1 VNEEREWAIVLED
14 DDKEMTLGEVLEY
27 YRARGDWMAEAEGE
41 EKFLNKHFL
50 FLGILSGLAA
60 GSVGLAVIV
69 LT

>member
-1 VNEEREWAIVLED
+1 MGDRLED

-27 YRARGDWMAEAEGE
+27 YRLRGDWRLEAEE

-60 GSVGLAVIV
+60 GSMGVAVIV

>member
-1 VNEEREWAIVLED
+1 MKSVMGDRLED

-27 YRARGDWMAEAEGE
+27 YRARGDWTVKAEEG

-50 FLGILSGLAA
+50 FLGILNGLAA
-60 GSVGLAVIV
+60 GSVGVALIV